1 MKYFAVSDLHSFA
14 TELKASLRLA
24 GYNKKNKD
32 HVLIVCGDV
41 FDRGDETLEIY
52 KYLVDIPK
60 KRRILIRGNHELLF
74 LKLLKKSFP
83 DSYDFSNGTVK
94 TFCHIAQ
101 MPIDLLEEFLYN
113 YDEQAYLNGSRKV

>member
-74 LKLLKKSFP
+74 LKLLKKVFQI
-83 DSYDFSNGTVK
+83 VM
-94 TFCHIAQ
+94 I
-101 MPIDLLEEFLYN
+101 FLTG
-113 YDEQAYLNGSRKV
+113 QSKLSVI